1 MTGPLYYARA
11 LPADLE
17 IDEDAGTAEGLLVP
31 WNEPTPI
38 VERRGEGL
46 VHYQELF
53 RSGSCDRALRAPGRL
68 TLTYGHSDAFTDRLG
83 VATHLEDRKEGLWGR
98 FAFDQSKRDA
108 ARDAVTSSHQALSVT
123 FMSVVPKAFTER
135 DGSLVERRSVILQS
149 VAAVPEGAYSG
160 ARLLAVRNL
169 AGELDQETAADIA
182 AREEVQ
188 RRAAI
193 LAEAEALAAAG
204 ERWTAMLSPTRVITE
219 R

>member
-11 LPADLE
+11 LPAELE
-17 IDEDAGTAEGLLVP
+17 IDETAGTAEGLLVP
-31 WNEPTPI
+31 WDEPTDI
-38 VERRGEGL
+38 IERRGDGL
-46 VHYQELF
+46 VSYRELF

-83 VATHLEDRKEGLWGR
+83 VATVLEDRKEGLWGR
-98 FAFDQSKRDA
+98 FSFDASKREA
-108 ARDAVTSSHQALSVT
+108 ARDAVTSSHQALSIT

-135 DGSLVERRSVILQS
+135 EGSLVERRSVILQS

-169 AGELDQETAADIA
+169 AGELDQETEADVA
-182 AREEVQ
+182 AREEAQ

-193 LAEAEALAAAG
+193 LAEVDALVAAG
-204 ERWTAMLSPTRVITE
+204 ERWAQLRNG
-219 R
+219 